1 MTDLFLTGLIYYW
14 GLTFHFAAPAALK
27 AAAAG
32 TNRLAMPKARQ
43 LGHSGTPN
51 SFTRR
56 ELIGKSEQ

>member
-32 TNRLAMPKARQ
+32 TNRLAMPKTLQPGAS
-43 LGHSGTPN
+43 LG
-51 SFTRR
+51 R
-56 ELIGKSEQ
+56 ES